1 MDLITQLKV
10 EDPSPNFRLFNEG
23 IGGRIKVRAEDFQV
37 EEIPWRDPTGEG
49 KHLHVFVEKTATSHG
64 ELMAVVAKA

>member
-37 EEIPWRDPTGEG
+37 EEIPIIQVQQLRIGQQ
-49 KHLHVFVEKTATSHG
+49 HVQCITFLK
-64 ELMAVVAKA
+64 LLL

>member
-23 IGGRIKVRAEDFQV
+23 IGGRIKVRPEDFKLRKSR
-37 EEIPWRDPTGEG
+37 RDPTGEG
-49 KHLHVFVEKTATSHG
+49 NHLHVF
-64 ELMAVVAKA
+64 